1 MNKWFSRFTHH
12 VSRFVGFVLSFNIN
26 QGLVCYLVVVVLL
39 LSPISTAH
47 SISVKSQGKLVLVA
61 ILGGVAILT
70 KYLVGRDQ
78 QTVEALHAKLGPPE
92 RVVKFESGFD
102 QWRIEWYGNRRYVFR
117 NNVLQKETSTKPAET
132 SEAF

>member
-1 MNKWFSRFTHH
+1 MKK
-12 VSRFVGFVLSFNIN
+12 
-26 QGLVCYLVVVVLL
+26 LVCYLVVVVLL

-47 SISVKSQGKLVLVA
+47 SISVKTQGKFALVA

-78 QTVEALHAKLGPPE
+78 QTVEALHAKLGPPQ
-92 RVVKFESGFD
+92 RVVKFERGFD
-102 QWRIEWYGNRRYVFR
+102 QWRIEWYENRRYIFR
-117 NNVLQKETSTKPAET
+117 NNILQKETSTKPAEI